1 MVDRRRILL
10 AGLALMALASAA
22 EGQGARIVRI
32 GVARDADAE
41 LLAAAQATGLR
52 NGVRIESVRF
62 ADGAQAGAALVAGR
76 IDASIAQHAPALAR
90 VHASGRSALVAVAH
104 TVTYPMGLYSRNADR
119 LAALP
124 AGASVALPAD
134 AEGQGRALLLLHHH
148 GLIRLDTSAGLQPRL
163 ADIRANPRRLKF
175 QSLAQA
181 RLAPAL
187 ANTALVAMPF
197 DAAAAAGLAPA
208 RDAIGMEDA
217 RVPFAN
223 VLAVRAQDRE
233 APWVAATVRSLHA
246 DTVKGFILTR
256 FNDSVRRP
264 W

>member
-1 MVDRRRILL
+1 MVDRRRLLL
-10 AGLALMALASAA
+10 AGLALMALSETADA
-22 EGQGARIVRI
+22 QGERIVRI

-41 LLAAAQATGLR
+41 LLAAAQAAGLR
-52 NGVRIESVRF
+52 NGVRIEPVRS
-62 ADGAQAGAALVAGR
+62 ADGAQAGAALAAGR

-90 VHASGRSALVAVAH
+90 VQGSRALVAVAH
-104 TVTYPMGLYSRNADR
+104 TVTYPMGLYSRNAGP

-124 AGASVALPAD
+124 AGATVALPAD
-134 AEGQGRALLLLHHH
+134 AEGRGRALLLLHHY
-148 GLIRLDTSAGLQPRL
+148 GLIRLDTAAGLQPRL
-163 ADIRANPRRLKF
+163 TDIRANPRRLKF
-175 QSLAQA
+175 QPLAQA

-187 ANTALVAMPF
+187 ASTALVALPF
-197 DAAAAAGLAPA
+197 DVAAAAGLAPA

-246 DTVKGFILTR
+246 DPVKGFILTR